1 MKIKIKYYRQGIP
14 YITDRSFPT
23 EESAIAHASLLL
35 TLFKDITYI
44 TPILV

>member
-23 EESAIAHASLLL
+23 EESAKAISIC
-35 TLFKDITYI
+35 TWDDIIHLMCRTS
-44 TPILV
+44 

>member
-35 TLFKDITYI
+35 ILFKDISYI
-44 TPILV
+44 APILV